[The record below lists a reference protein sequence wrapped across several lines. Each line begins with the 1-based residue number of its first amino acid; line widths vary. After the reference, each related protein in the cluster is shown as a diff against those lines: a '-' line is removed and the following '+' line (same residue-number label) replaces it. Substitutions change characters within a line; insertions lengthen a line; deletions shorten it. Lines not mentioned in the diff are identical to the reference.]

1 MKGGKN
7 GDGLVGSH
15 AAEETAGSRA
25 LSVSQ
30 EHLTALGC
38 WEWAGEQFGDI
49 SEMNGYA
56 VLEEECFLWSVH

>member
-1 MKGGKN
+1 MKGEKN
-7 GDGLVGSH
+7 GDGLVGRRT
-15 AAEETAGSRA
+15 AEETPGSRA

-49 SEMNGYA
+49 SEMNSYA
-56 VLEEECFLWSVH
+56 VLEEEYFLWSDG